1 MPQFVT
7 IMTTTSG
14 HDGVSINPEHVSSVE
29 NLAGATPPG
38 SKGSVVT
45 MSNGKTYEAL
55 AGC

>member
-29 NLAGATPPG
+29 NLAGAIPLG
-38 SKGSVVT
+38 RRVAS
-45 MSNGKTYEAL
+45 
-55 AGC
+55 